1 MKEKEGKKVVL
12 KVVGE
17 RTIHCSGCERT
28 VKYALSR
35 IPGVDQIKADHKT
48 QMIEFELSPDLT
60 DLDKVKAD
68 LEWIGYQVELE

>member
-1 MKEKEGKKVVL
+1 MKEGKKILL

-28 VKYALSR
+28 VKYTLSR
-35 IPGVDQIKADHKT
+35 IPGVDQIKADYKT

-68 LEWIGYQVELE
+68 LEWIGYQVELA